1 MQVNFGK
8 VFRKIVGSLISPPV
22 TPPSSFKF
30 LPTLFLYKKKFC
42 KNNEAKVSEKIRA
55 NQEHFKVGKFRR
67 SHRMCSLRKGIL
79 RNCAKFTGNSQPQG
93 CNFTKIETLAQLLF
107 CEFYEISKNT
117 FFTEHLWV
125 TAFRSSNTKNLK
137 NDDLYFF

>member
-1 MQVNFGK
+1 
-8 VFRKIVGSLISPPV
+8 
-22 TPPSSFKF
+22 
-30 LPTLFLYKKKFC
+30 
-42 KNNEAKVSEKIRA
+42 
-55 NQEHFKVGKFRR
+55 
-67 SHRMCSLRKGIL
+67 MCSLRKGIL